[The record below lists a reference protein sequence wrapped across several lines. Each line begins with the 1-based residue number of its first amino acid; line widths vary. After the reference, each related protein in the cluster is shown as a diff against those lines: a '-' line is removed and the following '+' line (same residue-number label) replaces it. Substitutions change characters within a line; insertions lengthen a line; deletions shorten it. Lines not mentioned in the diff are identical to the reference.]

1 MFARV
6 DAFIIHGSIVLIEAV
21 FISVNFRL
29 ETAAMVAKS
38 DIAATRLRY
47 EQQVYNLQTELNSLQ
62 VNYIL
67 NLCSLRTVLTFSDFY
82 AETMRTFQT
91 R

>member
-1 MFARV
+1 MHFENSSDHASPYENHAVFLVQLMFVRV
-6 DAFIIHGSIVLIEAV
+6 VAFIIHGSIVLIEAV

-62 VNYIL
+62 VN
-67 NLCSLRTVLTFSDFY
+67 
-82 AETMRTFQT
+82 
-91 R
+91 